1 VWGLGAKPLNAQI
14 THRSTGP
21 KSFRSAA
28 LRNAKTRKHVLLPF
42 FGGVFFSSSF
52 FLSFGRRFFLVA
64 VAVCVRWP
72 AGELSWLVAARV
84 SQVSFDQAL

>member
-21 KSFRSAA
+21 KSSRSAA

-42 FGGVFFSSSF
+42 FGGGFFPSSF
-52 FLSFGRRFFLVA
+52 FFLLA
-64 VAVCVRWP
+64 V
-72 AGELSWLVAARV
+72 
-84 SQVSFDQAL
+84 VSFLLLWLFAFAGRPAN